1 MEGVGNMARIARANA
16 LAVLLLW
23 VAIGQVTVL
32 SGAADL
38 RLLEAV
44 QQQDREAIQTL
55 LKQHVDVN
63 AARGDGATALAWAVH
78 LDNLEIVDLLIRAGA
93 DVNAANDLAV
103 TPLMLAATNGSAA
116 VVERLLDAMADPSVA
131 RPTGETALVIAARTG
146 EPKVVMLLLGAGAN
160 ADLKMGDRAQ
170 TPLMWAAAEGHVE
183 VVGILLSVGADRDAR
198 TTFREVNAPYA
209 HYVPDRKPMGRVEK
223 DRSVISILWPKDGD
237 GDMRRYRGGMTPL
250 LFAVETGH
258 QDVVGILLDAGAS
271 VDDPTPDG
279 LTPLQLAQIRRHEAL
294 ALFLLE
300 QGADPNNAGPGFP
313 PLHVASYLG
322 QTAIAKDLIDRGA
335 EVNARLEKP
344 YRLIE
349 GLELGV
355 NLYPGSGVFTN
366 IGSTPFMTAAK
377 HGQVDIMRMLLDAG
391 ADPLLTADG
400 GETAL
405 TVAAG
410 LGRPQPSN
418 VTYHEWNET
427 DQLKA
432 IRLCFELGLDVNAQ
446 NQWRQTAL
454 HGAAFHDQARVIELL
469 AAHGASL
476 DPTDWQDQTPL
487 RVAQGH
493 EICCSTFHRKPL
505 AATALLEAG
514 ANPNAGVLLK
524 FAAHEYQDDGVK
536 ATVSDPESAPAVD
549 GERSRP

>member
-1 MEGVGNMARIARANA
+1 MEGVENMARIARANA
-16 LAVLLLW
+16 LGVLLLW

-32 SGAADL
+32 SGVADL

-183 VVGILLSVGADRDAR
+183 VVGVLLSVGADRDAR

-237 GDMRRYRGGMTPL
+237 GDTRRYRGGMTPL

-258 QDVVGILLDAGAS
+258 Q
-271 VDDPTPDG
+271 
-279 LTPLQLAQIRRHEAL
+279 
-294 ALFLLE
+294 
-300 QGADPNNAGPGFP
+300 
-313 PLHVASYLG
+313 
-322 QTAIAKDLIDRGA
+322 
-335 EVNARLEKP
+335 
-344 YRLIE
+344 
-349 GLELGV
+349 
-355 NLYPGSGVFTN
+355 
-366 IGSTPFMTAAK
+366 
-377 HGQVDIMRMLLDAG
+377 
-391 ADPLLTADG
+391 
-400 GETAL
+400 
-405 TVAAG
+405 
-410 LGRPQPSN
+410 RP
-418 VTYHEWNET
+418 
-427 DQLKA
+427 
-432 IRLCFELGLDVNAQ
+432 R
-446 NQWRQTAL
+446 
-454 HGAAFHDQARVIELL
+454 
-469 AAHGASL
+469 
-476 DPTDWQDQTPL
+476 
-487 RVAQGH
+487 
-493 EICCSTFHRKPL
+493 
-505 AATALLEAG
+505 
-514 ANPNAGVLLK
+514 
-524 FAAHEYQDDGVK
+524 
-536 ATVSDPESAPAVD
+536 APAVPSP
-549 GERSRP
+549 G